1 MIDLGVPPAKE
12 SSKALSIN
20 ANGQIVGESWIG
32 DGSVG
37 PFAGWL
43 WEDSGPIVDLNQLVL
58 PGSDLTVVGASYIND
73 RGEIAAEG
81 NLPNGDVRA
90 VLLIPDGDCDDECEV
105 RIAASQNFPAAAHV
119 SSMPNKRMPAM
130 RGRLAGRFHLPSGE
144 PNK

>member
-1 MIDLGVPPAKE
+1 MTDLGVPPAKE

-58 PGSDLTVVGASYIND
+58 PGSDLTVAGASFIND
-73 RGEIAAEG
+73 RGEIAGEG
-81 NLPNGDVRA
+81 RLPNGDSRA
-90 VLLIPDGDCDDECEV
+90 ILLIPDGDCDAECED
-105 RIAASQNFPAAAHV
+105 RIAASQYFPVPAHV
-119 SSMPNKRMPAM
+119 SSMPSNRMPAM
-130 RGRLAGRFHLPSGE
+130 RGRLHPIGE